1 MKCPSASW
9 SAWNHNLQILV
20 KCAKIRQFRNLETEY
35 RVREVHKMDKG
46 RVQVICGEGHGK
58 TAMALGKA
66 VTEVTSGRKVIM
78 IQFLKGV
85 LSTATAEGLKHLEPD
100 LKVFRFEK
108 QQDLFENL
116 TEEQKQE
123 ELLNIRNGLN
133 FARKVLTTGECDM
146 LILDEFLGIL
156 DQKIISEEELK
167 NFFALREETVDLVLT
182 GKVCPPQLEE
192 YADLVIRIE
201 NVKVDK

>member
-1 MKCPSASW
+1 MQY
-9 SAWNHNLQILV
+9 LL
-20 KCAKIRQFRNLETEY
+20 KCARIMRFGSRETEY
-35 RVREVHKMDKG
+35 HVQEVRRMEKG
-46 RVQVICGEGHGK
+46 MVQVIYGGGIGK

-66 VTEVTSGRKVIM
+66 VTEVTAGRKVIM
-78 IQFLKGV
+78 IQFLKGM
-85 LSTATAEGLKHLEPD
+85 LSAETAEWLKHLEPD

-108 QQDLFENL
+108 QHDFFENL

-123 ELLNIRNGLN
+123 ELFNIRNGVN

-156 DQKIISEEELK
+156 DQKMIDEEEFQNLLS
-167 NFFALREETVDLVLT
+167 LREENVDLVLT
-182 GKVCPPQLEE
+182 GKVCPQMLEKE
-192 YADLVIRIE
+192 ADLVTRIE